1 MIIVCHYKIDRKR
14 VMYMLKRLLL
24 TLLLFTAVLSAT
36 ISTRESVAKLYIAT
50 FDRAPDA
57 AGLEYWLKSSLSLEE
72 ISASFFGQEETRK
85 KYPDGFSD
93 EDFIIEVYVNLFE
106 HAPDS
111 EGFNY
116 WLAQLGG
123 GYVTRANFILALIN
137 GAKGDDAEILE
148 NKTDIA
154 LKSLDKV
161 ITIYIHGFS
170 KTGYKRAGVYG
181 ESSPIDGDEVIV
193 NFAGFSTE
201 YKGAD
206 TNLDDNI
213 IVSTSYYGDQAPDY
227 YTQQDMEDIA
237 NVTALYGGGI
247 PRYSLIIA
255 KFVKYIMAESAA
267 NRVNLLSVSMGS
279 LVIRWMIEKN
289 LENLSIEDKVS
300 KWLSIEGVVTGNYAV
315 SDDTLINLAGIYEKQ
330 SPEVEH
336 MSYEWIDAS
345 LGNRV
350 VGDSPYYQNIQLGFE
365 SSTKDDALYGVLS
378 KYLILKGKFYAN
390 DGYQIVKD
398 TFLEIDKEENLFN
411 ELPPVHSY
419 FHENHIGLKNNLAAW
434 MQAALFFTA
443 DRRVRMTLT
452 TVTIDN
458 IYESVELLPAEVV
471 FASSITSPKLYDI
484 AGVMKAVDRR
494 DIDGGALP
502 VNLYSNNG
510 DTNMLNQEIFDGFV
524 RADES
529 KLLMSLNIYEI
540 DNSIKYNIK
549 ESSANDM
556 EDIGGDSF
564 DIPVED
570 GVYGVSGSGWSG
582 EIKVE
587 VFHY

>member
-1 MIIVCHYKIDRKR
+1 
-14 VMYMLKRLLL
+14 MLKRLLL

-36 ISTRESVAKLYIAT
+36 TSTRESVAKLYIAT

-85 KYPDGFSD
+85 KYPDEFSD
-93 EDFIIEVYVNLFE
+93 DDFIIEVYVNLFE
-106 HAPDS
+106 HTADS

-116 WLAQLGG
+116 WLTQLSGG
-123 GYVTRANFILALIN
+123 HVTRANFILALIN

-170 KTGYKRAGVYG
+170 KTGYRRAGIYG
-181 ESSPIDGDEVIV
+181 ESTPINRDEKIV
-193 NFAGFSTE
+193 NFAGFSIE
-201 YKGAD
+201 YEGAD

-213 IVSTSYYGDQAPDY
+213 IVSTSYYGDQVPDY
-227 YTQQDMEDIA
+227 YTQQDIKDIE

-247 PRYSLIIA
+247 PRYSLIVA
-255 KFVKYIMAESAA
+255 KFAKHIMAESGA
-267 NRVNLLSVSMGS
+267 NRVNFLSVSMGS
-279 LVIRWMIEKN
+279 LVTRWMIEKN
-289 LENLSIEDKVS
+289 LENLSIEDKIS
-300 KWLSIEGVVTGNYAV
+300 KWLSIEGVVTGNYVA
-315 SDDTLINLAGIYEKQ
+315 SDDTLINLVGTYEKQ
-330 SPEVEH
+330 SPEIEH
-336 MSYEWIDAS
+336 MGYAWINAN

-350 VGDSPYYQNIQLGFE
+350 VGDSSYYQNIQLGFE
-365 SSTKDDALYGVLS
+365 SSTKDDALQGVLS
-378 KYLILKGKFYAN
+378 GYLILKGQFYAN

-398 TFLEIDKEENLFN
+398 TFFRIDKEEYLFHA
-411 ELPPVHSY
+411 LPPVHSY
-419 FHENHIGLKNNLAAW
+419 FHENHTGLKENPAAW

-443 DRRVRMTLT
+443 DRRARITLT
-452 TVTIDN
+452 KVTVDN

-471 FASSITSPKLYDI
+471 FASSITSPKLYDM
-484 AGVMKAVDRR
+484 AGIIKAVDKR

-529 KLLMSLNIYEI
+529 RLLVSLNVYEI
-540 DNSIKYNIK
+540 DNSVKYNIK
-549 ESSANDM
+549 ENSVNDM

-570 GVYGVSGSGWSG
+570 GVYGVSGSGWRG
-582 EIKVE
+582 EVKVE
-587 VFHY
+587 VFSY